1 LRGGRLYRR
10 TRCCISSQIRK
21 RWREKL
27 KRFASLKKK
36 LKRFPSLKNKN
47 SAGII
52 LAYFVSATYL
62 ALKK

>member
-1 LRGGRLYRR
+1 M
-10 TRCCISSQIRK
+10 
-21 RWREKL
+21 